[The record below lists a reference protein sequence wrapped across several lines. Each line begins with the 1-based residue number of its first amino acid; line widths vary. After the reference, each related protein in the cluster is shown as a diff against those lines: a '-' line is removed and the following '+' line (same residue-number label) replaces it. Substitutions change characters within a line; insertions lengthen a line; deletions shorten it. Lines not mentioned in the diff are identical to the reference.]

1 MSLIFEDP
9 QRYLEVTKEMQR
21 QDDETLANTLEKIRS
36 MTDEE
41 WRSKLALLGGMLQD
55 IRVTAGQT
63 LRDFK
68 QANVGV
74 ELSDIS
80 RAERGLAL
88 PSDDLIRHYTKSF
101 KLIPKE

>member
-9 QRYLEVTKEMQR
+9 QKYLEITNEMRR
-21 QDDETLANTLEKIRS
+21 QDNETLANTLAKIRS

-41 WRSKLALLGGMLQD
+41 WVSKLSLLGSILQD

-63 LRDFK
+63 MRDFK
-68 QANVGV
+68 LANVKI

-88 PSDDLIRHYTKSF
+88 PSDDLIRHYTESF
-101 KLIPKE
+101 KLIPKD